1 MTLYEFFFH
10 LSFVCL
16 YAYLEGIQHRTKTM
30 LPKKKKK
37 KCCRENPKFYS
48 GAIWLCLVGLTQLS
62 LLDISFF
69 FFFLFFLISYL
80 LTMKLIRPASLFML
94 TGVQNNSLKLKVSVW
109 NVLVNS
115 FSYQG
120 CLLIPLQFF
129 QLWVGGIKH
138 FSSAGIC
145 LLHSVT
151 NLCLS
156 LTE

>member
-1 MTLYEFFFH
+1 MTLYEFFSIF
-10 LSFVCL
+10 LL
-16 YAYLEGIQHRTKTM
+16 YACMHILKAFSIEPKQCYPQK
-30 LPKKKKK
+30 KKKKK

-69 FFFLFFLISYL
+69 FFLISYL

-138 FSSAGIC
+138 FSSTGIC